1 MTVHQHTKARLYKQ
15 CFTPDQSKAIIA
27 TCLAFDR
34 AREFRKYWDGEMSL
48 MPSAVVPKFEAQ
60 VDAIARAW
68 RQTFDSKSAEP
79 ALPA

>member
-1 MTVHQHTKARLYKQ
+1 MTVHQHIKARLTEQ
-15 CFTPDQSKAIIA
+15 CFNSAQSKAIIA
-27 TCLAFDR
+27 TCLALDR

-48 MPSAVVPKFEAQ
+48 MPSAVIPKFEQQ

-68 RQTFDSKSAEP
+68 RQTFDSKSSEP